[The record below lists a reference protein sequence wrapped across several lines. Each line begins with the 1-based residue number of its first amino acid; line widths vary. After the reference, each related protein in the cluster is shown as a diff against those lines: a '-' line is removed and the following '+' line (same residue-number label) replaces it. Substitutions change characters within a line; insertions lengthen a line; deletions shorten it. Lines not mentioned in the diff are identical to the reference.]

1 MSDQDSSAF
10 NVVDRRTG
18 SQDQLDESATPD
30 ASTEAKAAPESGS
43 KSNPESG
50 EPTDSESDTPT
61 ESEDVPEPFDERTL
75 PDPTFL
81 LTMATMQMEARTLLQ
96 ALIPIFDG
104 FAWRSMGFIADPK
117 TGETSKDMSGAQL
130 AIDTVQFLLS
140 KVEAQLSDTEKR
152 DTHRRLSD
160 LRMNYITKLREP

>member
-1 MSDQDSSAF
+1 MSDQDSTAF

-18 SQDQLDESATPD
+18 SQDNLDSADTEASDAENGDNSTSPPESAPD
-30 ASTEAKAAPESGS
+30 SEETMPESEAS
-43 KSNPESG
+43 PDE
-50 EPTDSESDTPT
+50 
-61 ESEDVPEPFDERTL
+61 FDERSL

-81 LTMATMQMEARTLLQ
+81 LTMATMQMDARALLQ

-117 TGETSKDMSGAQL
+117 TGDTTKDMAGAQL
-130 AIDTVQFLLS
+130 SIDTVQFLLS
-140 KVEAQLSDTEKR
+140 KVEAQLSETERR

>member
-1 MSDQDSSAF
+1 MSDQDQDLESTAF

-18 SQDQLDESATPD
+18 SKDQPDENAVD
-30 ASTEAKAAPESGS
+30 DKAADAAVSES
-43 KSNPESG
+43 ES
-50 EPTDSESDTPT
+50 TSESDETMQDSGAAT
-61 ESEDVPEPFDERTL
+61 DDFDERSL

-81 LTMATMQMEARTLLQ
+81 LTMATMQMDPRALLQ

-117 TGETSKDMSGAQL
+117 TGETNKDMAGAQL
-130 AIDTVQFLLS
+130 SIDTVQFLLS
-140 KVEAQLSDTEKR
+140 KVEAQLSELERR

-160 LRMNYITKLREP
+160 LRMNYITKMREP

>member
-1 MSDQDSSAF
+1 MIAQDSESAAF

-18 SQDQLDESATPD
+18 SNAATDEGVVQETNAEVELSPAADPEPATESAE
-30 ASTEAKAAPESGS
+30 SKPESDS
-43 KSNPESG
+43 T
-50 EPTDSESDTPT
+50 TDD
-61 ESEDVPEPFDERTL
+61 FDERSL

-81 LTMATMQMEARTLLQ
+81 LTMATMQMETRALLQ

-104 FAWRSMGFIADPK
+104 YAWRSMGFIADPK
-117 TGETSKDMSGAQL
+117 TGETNKDMTGAQL

-140 KVEAQLSDTEKR
+140 KVEAQLSEHERR